1 MRAKR
6 KKRRKH
12 EECTW
17 IRWKIGNWNSR
28 YFAPVCRT
36 FVFTFNPLFPLLV
49 SKQKRKLVFE
59 ALKYEII
66 YFHLSDL
73 HRNSFESFELIDI
86 NELI

>member
-49 SKQKRKLVFE
+49 SKQKRKQYSRPSNMRLFISIYPIYTSKFVR
-59 ALKYEII
+59 II
-66 YFHLSDL
+66 
-73 HRNSFESFELIDI
+73 
-86 NELI
+86 